1 MRSQPQHHRPRHRL
15 PGTLLP
21 AATVVAALLAMLA
34 EPLGQ
39 PWLAFVFKPLA
50 SMLVIAY
57 AWRRGA
63 AAPAMR
69 RWLRAGLVLGLLG
82 DIALLWPQQ
91 GFVPGLGAFLL
102 GHLCYI
108 AAFTRD
114 VRFGARPLAFA
125 GYAVAAGGV
134 LAFLWPDVPGELKL
148 PVGVYVLCLSAMAAQ
163 AAARALQLRQ
173 RLAGIAALGAGLFV
187 VSDALIAIDRFH
199 APLPAATALILSTYW
214 VAQWCIASAL
224 PPSR

>member
-1 MRSQPQHHRPRHRL
+1 MPD
-15 PGTLLP
+15 
-21 AATVVAALLAMLA
+21 AALAVATALAALLAIAA
-34 EPLGQ
+34 EPVGL

-50 SMLVIAY
+50 TVLVIAY

-63 AAPAMR
+63 GTPAMR
-69 RWLRAGLVLGLLG
+69 TWLRAGLVLGLLG

-102 GHLCYI
+102 GHLCYLR
-108 AAFTRD
+108 AFTRD
-114 VRFGARPLAFA
+114 ASLAARPLAFA
-125 GYAVAAGGV
+125 AYAVAAGGV
-134 LAFLWPDVPGELKL
+134 LAFLWPDVPGELKA

-163 AAARALQLRQ
+163 AASRALQLRQ
-173 RLAGIAALGAGLFV
+173 RAAGIAAAGAGLFV

-214 VAQWCIASAL
+214 VAQWCIATAL
-224 PPSR
+224 ARSR